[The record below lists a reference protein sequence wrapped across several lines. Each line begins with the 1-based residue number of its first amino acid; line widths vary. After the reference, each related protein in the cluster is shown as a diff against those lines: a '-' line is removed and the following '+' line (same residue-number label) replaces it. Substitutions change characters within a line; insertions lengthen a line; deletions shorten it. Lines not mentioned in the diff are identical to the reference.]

1 MVGPFER
8 ASVRTTPPASA
19 RLAPSDGNWW
29 ALIIESAG
37 GDDDQRRVATN
48 RVVAVDNGALAVN
61 RDAVFAVA
69 LRGDNAGVAANTLS
83 GGGNEPACR
92 VRVTGDVVADANQ
105 CRHEAAEDP
114 TAMLLQGS
122 SIIASSNRLR
132 GGKAT
137 LVLRTA
143 ENRFAAVGNLAP
155 AGRTSTTSAPGCR
168 AHGSR

>member
-1 MVGPFER
+1 MPVWR
-8 ASVRTTPPASA
+8 RTRSA
-19 RLAPSDGNWW
+19 A
-29 ALIIESAG
+29 EE
-37 GDDDQRRVATN
+37 T
-48 RVVAVDNGALAVN
+48 
-61 RDAVFAVA
+61 F
-69 LRGDNAGVAANTLS
+69 
-83 GGGNEPACR
+83 ACR

-132 GGKAT
+132 GKAT

-155 AGRTSTTSAPGCR
+155 AGRTNNLGAGLPSPWQPLNPNVS
-168 AHGSR
+168 